1 VVAVTRSYPSS
12 KANIARAAV
21 TAAALLALPLSA
33 AHAQTPGNAAQG
45 EAVARTFI
53 AATQAQDRQAVL
65 QLLDKKVSIQ
75 FPGDSSQAGHG
86 EGQPFVIGYLD
97 GLFYG
102 QRAVSLDGGGAQRD
116 GTVRFLAHDARFHDH
131 YAIDV
136 EVRNQHVVRVTVNLE
151 PQASVGEAVA
161 TLGPS

>member
-1 VVAVTRSYPSS
+1 VLLAVPLST
-12 KANIARAAV
+12 ARAQPA
-21 TAAALLALPLSA
+21 PS
-33 AHAQTPGNAAQG
+33 QSPG
-45 EAVARTFI
+45 ETVARTFI

-75 FPGDSSQAGHG
+75 FPATAAQAGHG

-102 QRAVSLDGGGAQRD
+102 QRPVSLDGGAPRGGA
-116 GTVRFLAHDARFHDH
+116 VRFLAHDASFHDT

-136 EVRNQHVVRVTVNLE
+136 EVKNQHVVRVTVNRQ
-151 PQASVGEAVA
+151 PQAAVGDTVA
-161 TLGPS
+161 ALDPS

>member
-1 VVAVTRSYPSS
+1 MTRTFLTS
-12 KANIARAAV
+12 KAQIARAAV
-21 TAAALLALPLSA
+21 TAAAVLALPLSA
-33 AHAQTPGNAAQG
+33 AHAQTPSG

-75 FPGDSSQAGHG
+75 FPGSAARAGHG
-86 EGQPFVIGYLD
+86 QGQPFVIGYLD

-116 GTVRFLAHDARFHDH
+116 GTMRFLAHDASFHDH

-136 EVRNQHVVRVTVNLE
+136 EVRNQHVVRVTVNLQ
-151 PQASVGEAVA
+151 PPASVGEAVA